1 MHLCHWD
8 LVGSILGCKATR
20 NETYLEDDTLQ
31 RQLTVVL
38 ELLVWG
44 ALVARS
50 GDSLE
55 DEAKMGDRVATL
67 ELEVYRLHREWWPAE
82 PQTQKP

>member
-1 MHLCHWD
+1 M
-8 LVGSILGCKATR
+8 
-20 NETYLEDDTLQ
+20 
-31 RQLTVVL
+31 L

-55 DEAKMGDRVATL
+55 DEAKIGDRVATL
-67 ELEVYRLHREWWPAE
+67 ELEVYCLHREWWPAE

>member
-1 MHLCHWD
+1 M
-8 LVGSILGCKATR
+8 
-20 NETYLEDDTLQ
+20 
-31 RQLTVVL
+31 L

-44 ALVARS
+44 ALGARS

-55 DEAKMGDRVATL
+55 DEAKIGDRVATL
-67 ELEVYRLHREWWPAE
+67 ELEVYCLHREWWPAE

>member
-1 MHLCHWD
+1 MSARAIPNPIMHFRNWWNA
-8 LVGSILGCKATR
+8 CKASR
-20 NETYLEDDTLQ
+20 SPQFAMLITY
-31 RQLTVVL
+31 
-38 ELLVWG
+38 G
-44 ALVARS
+44 SARAS

-55 DEAKMGDRVATL
+55 DEAKMGGRVATL